1 LLCYIFKIEK
11 PTKTRYIAM
20 AICFPYLIFR
30 ILFKTLSDDYVD
42 FGEDPDDSIPYLFML
57 TVIISSAAA
66 NIFNKKF
73 LTGTKV
79 SIVTFSFF
87 AYLVAVIG
95 SFLLFFIEQFVKAP
109 HTIQY
114 SLLPLENVLR
124 AEEIINVLVF
134 N

>member
-1 LLCYIFKIEK
+1 
-11 PTKTRYIAM
+11 M